1 MSAAGRV
8 FINDT
13 TLRDGE
19 QAPGVAF
26 SPVEKVAIARALAT
40 AGVDEIE
47 AGAAAMGG
55 GEIEAMA
62 AVAQACPDVHVM
74 AWCRLHQA
82 DIDAALAAG
91 LRRVNISAPMSRLQM
106 QVKLKCGPEE
116 TAARVARIVGYARD
130 KGLEVALGGEDS
142 SRAEIRDIGL
152 IARAAEQ
159 AGAFRLRFADT
170 LGVLDPF
177 ATYDAIRALRAE
189 TGLDIE
195 FHGHDDLGLATANTL
210 AAIRA
215 GARHASVTVLGL
227 GERAGNAP
235 LEEVCVALTR
245 LGALTTGV
253 AAQKLGAL
261 AQIVARAAN
270 EIIPRAKSIVG
281 QDIFTHE
288 SGIHVAGLL
297 ADVRAY
303 QSLDPALLGRAHK
316 MVIGKH
322 SGGAALR
329 ALCAPAGLDLDAET
343 TAAVLR
349 KIKVL
354 AQIAKAPLPEHTV
367 LRLAREARESRQ
379 SEDA

>member
-1 MSAAGRV
+1 MTASRV

-26 SPVEKVAIARALAT
+26 SPAEKVAIARALAA

-62 AVAQACPDVHVM
+62 AVREACPDAHVM
-74 AWCRLHQA
+74 AWCRLHKA

-116 TAARVARIVGYARD
+116 TAARVARMVCYARD

-152 IARAAEQ
+152 VARAAEQ

-177 ATYDAIRALRAE
+177 ATFDAITALREE
-189 TGLDIE
+189 TGLEIE

-215 GARHASVTVLGL
+215 GARHASLTVLGL

-245 LGALTTGV
+245 FGALTTGV
-253 AAQKLGAL
+253 
-261 AQIVARAAN
+261 RAAKAR
-270 EIIPRAKSIVG
+270 RAG
-281 QDIFTHE
+281 
-288 SGIHVAGLL
+288 
-297 ADVRAY
+297 ADR
-303 QSLDPALLGRAHK
+303 
-316 MVIGKH
+316 
-322 SGGAALR
+322 
-329 ALCAPAGLDLDAET
+329 
-343 TAAVLR
+343 
-349 KIKVL
+349 
-354 AQIAKAPLPEHTV
+354 
-367 LRLAREARESRQ
+367 RQ
-379 SEDA
+379 SRKRNHPPRQKHRRRGYFHP